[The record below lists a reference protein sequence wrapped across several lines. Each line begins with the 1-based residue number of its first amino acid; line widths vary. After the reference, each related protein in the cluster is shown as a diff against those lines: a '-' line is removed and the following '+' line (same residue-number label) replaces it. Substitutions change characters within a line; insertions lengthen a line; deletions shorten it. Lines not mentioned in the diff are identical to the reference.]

1 MTTRTYSDLIL
12 LPTFLERYRYLRLG
26 GNVGLETFGHNRYLN
41 QILYTSDRW
50 RSFRDKII
58 IRDNGCDLGL
68 DGYEIRGKI
77 LIHHMNP
84 IRQQDI
90 YDRILVHHI
99 NPITVEDVLNENP
112 KVFDP
117 DNVICTS
124 HNTHQAIHYGDENLL
139 IIEPAERFRND
150 TCPWKR

>member
-1 MTTRTYSDLIL
+1 MITRTYSDLIL

-50 RSFRDKII
+50 RSFKDKII
-58 IRDNGCDLGL
+58 IRDNGCDLGME
-68 DGYEIRGKI
+68 GFE
-77 LIHHMNP
+77 
-84 IRQQDI
+84 I

-112 KVFDP
+112 KIFDP
-117 DNVICTS
+117 DNVISTS

-139 IIEPAERFRND
+139 ITEPVERFRND

>member
-1 MTTRTYSDLIL
+1 MDKVIQMTTRTYSDLIL

-58 IRDNGCDLGL
+58 IRDNGCDLGME
-68 DGYEIRGKI
+68 GFE
-77 LIHHMNP
+77 
-84 IRQQDI
+84 I

-99 NPITVEDVLNENP
+99 NPITVEDVLNENQ

-117 DNVICTS
+117 DNVISTS

-139 IIEPAERFRND
+139 ITEPVERFRND

>member
-58 IRDNGCDLGL
+58 IRDNGCDLGME
-68 DGYEIRGKI
+68 GFE
-77 LIHHMNP
+77 
-84 IRQQDI
+84 I
-90 YDRILVHHI
+90 YDRILIHHI

>member
-1 MTTRTYSDLIL
+1 MDKVIQMTTRTYSDLIS

-58 IRDNGCDLGL
+58 IRDNGCDLGME
-68 DGYEIRGKI
+68 GFE
-77 LIHHMNP
+77 
-84 IRQQDI
+84 I

-139 IIEPAERFRND
+139 ITEPVERFRND

>member
-1 MTTRTYSDLIL
+1 MDKVIQMTTRTYSDLIL

-26 GNVGLETFGHNRYLN
+26 GNVGLETFGHNRCLN

-58 IRDNGCDLGL
+58 IRDNGCDLGME
-68 DGYEIRGKI
+68 GFE
-77 LIHHMNP
+77 
-84 IRQQDI
+84 I

-99 NPITVEDVLNENP
+99 NPITVEDVLNENQ

-117 DNVICTS
+117 DNVISTS

-139 IIEPAERFRND
+139 ITEPVERFRND

>member
-1 MTTRTYSDLIL
+1 MDKVIQMTTRTYSDLIL

-58 IRDNGCDLGL
+58 IRDNGCDLGME
-68 DGYEIRGKI
+68 GFE
-77 LIHHMNP
+77 
-84 IRQQDI
+84 I